1 MANQIDLVTKFL
13 PLLDEVYRVEAKSSI
28 LEADPSLIRETEEA
42 NVVKINKLDM
52 DGLADYSRQTGYS
65 TGNIISTWE
74 TWTFKNDRGRRFN
87 LDKMDN
93 LENLGMAFL
102 NMTGQ
107 FMKQKVIP
115 EKDAYTF
122 ATIAGADG
130 VGGTTGTLSPSTTK
144 QSFETAIAELQEKEV
159 DEGNMIIFTTPT
171 IRGYLESQLTRSLS
185 SGETSYGQKINYFND
200 IPLISVPQRRFY
212 DAIDLLDGKTSGE
225 EQGGY
230 KKHTST
236 GASGDAAGV
245 DINFIIMDKNA
256 AVSISKNAVTQVIT
270 PDVNQLHD
278 GWTFS
283 FRFYYDVFTFQNK
296 TADGIY
302 VHKKSA

>member
-13 PLLDEVYRVEAKSSI
+13 PLLDEVYRAEAKSSI
-28 LEADPSLIRETEEA
+28 LEADPALVRETEEA

-122 ATIAGADG
+122 AAIAGADG
-130 VGGTTGTLSPSTTK
+130 VGGVSGQTLSVSNTK
-144 QSFETAIAELQEKEV
+144 QAIETAIADLAEKEV
-159 DEGNMIIFTTPT
+159 DEGNMVIFATPT
-171 IRGYLESQLTRSLS
+171 VRGYLEAQINRSLP
-185 SGETSYGQKINYFND
+185 SGETAYGQKINYFND

-212 DAIDLLDGKTSGE
+212 DAIDLLDGKTTGE
-225 EQGGY
+225 EAGGY
-230 KKHTST
+230 RKHVAGSE
-236 GASGDAAGV
+236 AGDVAGK
-245 DINFIIMDKNA
+245 DINFIILDKAA
-256 AVSISKNAVTQVIT
+256 AVSISKNAVTQIIA
-270 PDVNQLHD
+270 PEVNQLHD

-283 FRFYYDVFTFQNK
+283 FRFYYDVFTFDAK
-296 TADGIY
+296 TSGIY
-302 VHKKSA
+302 VNKK

>member
-13 PLLDEVYRVEAKSSI
+13 PLLDEVYRVEAKSAI
-28 LEADPSLIRETEEA
+28 LEADPSLVRETEEA

-107 FMKQKVIP
+107 FLKQKVIP

-122 ATIAGADG
+122 AAIAGADG
-130 VGGTTGTLSPSTTK
+130 VGGTTGNLSSANTK
-144 QSFETAIAELQEKEV
+144 QAIETSIAELAEKEV
-159 DEGNMIIFTTPT
+159 DEGNMVIFATPT
-171 IRGYLESQLTRSLS
+171 VRGYLEAQVPRSLS
-185 SGETSYGQKINYFND
+185 SGETTYGQKINYFND

-230 KKHTST
+230 RKHTAT
-236 GASGDAAGV
+236 GASGDVAGN
-245 DINFIIMDKNA
+245 DINFIVMDKAA

-270 PDVNQLHD
+270 PEVNQLHD

-283 FRFYYDVFTFQNK
+283 FRFYYDVFTFNNK
-296 TADGIY
+296 AEGIY
-302 VHKKSA
+302 IHKKSA

>member
-122 ATIAGADG
+122 AAIAGAEG
-130 VGGTTGTLSPSTTK
+130 VGGTTGTLSSSTTK
-144 QSFETAIAELQEKEV
+144 QAIETAIAELAEKEV
-159 DEGNMIIFTTPT
+159 DEGNMVIFMTPT
-171 IRGYLESQLTRSLS
+171 VRGYLEAQVPRSLA

-212 DAIDLLDGKTSGE
+212 DAIDLLNGKTSGE

-236 GASGDAAGV
+236 GASGDTDGA
-245 DINFIIMDKNA
+245 DMNFIVMSRDA

-270 PDVNQLHD
+270 PEVNQLHD

-283 FRFYYDVFTFQNK
+283 FRFYYDVFTFSEK
-296 TADGIY
+296 SESIY
-302 VHKKSA
+302 VHKKAV